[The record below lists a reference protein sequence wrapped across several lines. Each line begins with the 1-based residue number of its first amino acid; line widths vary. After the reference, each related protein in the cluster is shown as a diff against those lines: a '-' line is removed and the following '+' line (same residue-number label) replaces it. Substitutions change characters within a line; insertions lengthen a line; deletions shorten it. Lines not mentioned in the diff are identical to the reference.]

1 MTDLGAKADA
11 IGGDVD
17 PTTAPEYQS
26 LSPLAALA
34 LILGLLSPAALA
46 APLLLVIPAAA
57 IGVGVLALAKIRAS
71 DGALTGVGVA
81 RWGIAVAVAC
91 ALAPLVRDPLRNALM
106 ERQTTEVARQWLTML
121 AEGRVEDCRAL
132 LSGQAIGSLAPHADK
147 PGAEP
152 PAPEVVETIVL
163 DKLRSDALSRRLAEF
178 QTPLTVDTDPTNDAT
193 PVFDGARTMA
203 TGVFVVRPAGD
214 GDSCRVQLNFI
225 RAEFYENEGRPWR
238 IERWTL
244 LPAAGADGASPSEA

>member
-1 MTDLGAKADA
+1 MTEIGAKVNA
-11 IGGDVD
+11 IGDEVD
-17 PTTAPEYQS
+17 PTMSPEYQS
-26 LSPLAALA
+26 LCPLAALA

-57 IGVGVLALAKIRAS
+57 IGVGALALAKIRAS
-71 DGALTGVGVA
+71 DGALTGVIVA
-81 RWGIAVAVAC
+81 RWGIALAVAC

-152 PAPEVVETIVL
+152 PAPEVVATIVL
-163 DKLRSDALSRRLAEF
+163 DKLRNETLSQRLAGF
-178 QTPLTVDTDPTNDAT
+178 KTPLIVEADPANDAS
-193 PVFDGARTMA
+193 PVFDGARTMT
-203 TGVFVVRPAGD
+203 TGIYTVRPAGD
-214 GDSCRVQLNFI
+214 GESCRVQLNFV
-225 RAEFYENEGRPWR
+225 RAAFYENEGRPWR
-238 IERWTL
+238 IERWSL
-244 LPAAGADGASPSEA
+244 LPAAGADGARPS